1 MKVLLKS
8 LAVLVVLVLLAV
20 LALVFLVDANRFKPR
35 IEAIAKDQGIALQI
49 NGDLG
54 WDLWPSLGVEVND
67 VRVAALVAPD
77 QPIAELK
84 QASLLLALKPLFS
97 GDFQVDHI
105 AADGAIISLNVDA
118 NGKGNW
124 EALKKPGTATPPAQP
139 APVADANLKLDIQ
152 HISLSNSQVS
162 YRDEQTGQ
170 LFALR
175 DINLTMSDV
184 NLRASPFAMDLSFLM
199 EQAQAGK
206 DPLQLRGKLSN
217 KLSVDSAISN
227 LKLED
232 GKLALDISRGDA
244 SKNSTQLALDYS
256 LIITDLQKDLAY
268 QGNVNLSEI
277 NARKLL
283 SAFDVALETANN
295 DALSKVALSSTIAGT
310 NKKIKLD
317 NLKLVLDKTQLSG
330 SISVSDFSTGAL
342 KLVLDGDELNV
353 DDYLPPPAEPAAP
366 EPTAAAIPAADILL
380 PLEKLRTLNINA
392 KLALK
397 KMIINKIALENIALK
412 FLAKNGMIEQNL
424 SAKAYGGAIS
434 AKGQLDARG
443 PQAQVQF
450 DAGVEGLELEP
461 LLKDMEMDS
470 KFGLQ
475 GAVQVRALGSTQGT
489 SVNQLMKSLRSNA
502 NFSGAQVRL
511 SPINLEQQFCKLV
524 NLVNKVEDPTQAWD
538 EYTELSELSGS
549 IKWRDEIITIDAFKA
564 GVEKLQLG
572 SRGKINLA
580 TDEYDIFLPFKLL
593 KDKAD
598 TITAEQVAVTTSA
611 SGCSIGSQYW
621 LERGMELLRCKG
633 SFSEINPL
641 SDCRPDTELLIELT
655 KDYAV
660 YKLKEKHGAKYE
672 EKKAELNQK
681 VEKEKT
687 KLFDKLQKHL
697 NKGAASSAPVV
708 SPPAA
713 SSAPAVSP
721 PATSS
726 DPAVIPPAAETASSA
741 AAVEAASESSVAP

>member
-1 MKVLLKS
+1 MKILLKS
-8 LAVLVVLVLLAV
+8 LAALVVLVLLAV

-49 NGDLG
+49 KGDLG
-54 WDLWPSLGVEVND
+54 WDLWPSLGVAVNE
-67 VRVAALVAPD
+67 VRVAALEAPD

-84 QASLLLALKPLFS
+84 QASLLLALRPLFS

-105 AADGAIISLNVDA
+105 AVDGAAISLEVDA

-124 EALKKPGTATPPAQP
+124 EALKKPGATNQP
-139 APVADANLKLDIQ
+139 VQPKAAADANLKLDIH
-152 HISLSNSQVS
+152 HISLSNSQVI
-162 YRDEQTGQ
+162 YRAEQTGQ
-170 LFALR
+170 VFTLR

-184 NLRASPFAMDLSFLM
+184 NLRAAPFALDLSFVL
-199 EQAQAGK
+199 ELVQAGQ
-206 DPLQLRGKLSN
+206 DPLQVRGKLSN

-232 GKLALDISRGDA
+232 GKLQLDISAKEAGKEAGKDSA
-244 SKNSTQLALDYS
+244 QLALDYA
-256 LIITDLQKDLAY
+256 LIITDLNKDLAY

-277 NARKLL
+277 NARKLF
-283 SAFDVALETANN
+283 SAFGIALDTTNN
-295 DALSKVALSSTIAGT
+295 DALSKVALSSTLAGT

-317 NLKLVLDKTQLSG
+317 NLKLALDKTQFTG

-353 DDYLPPPAEPAAP
+353 DDYLPPPAEPVAP
-366 EPTAAAIPAADILL
+366 EPTAAAMPAADILL

-397 KMIINKIALENIALK
+397 KMIINKIALENVALK

-424 SAKAYGGAIS
+424 SAKAYAGAIS

-443 PQAQVQF
+443 EQAQIQF

-475 GAVQVRALGSTQGT
+475 GAVQVRALGTTQGT

-502 NFSGAQVRL
+502 TFSGAQVRL
-511 SPINLEQQFCKLV
+511 LPINLEQQFCKLV
-524 NLVNKVEDPTQAWD
+524 NLVNKVEDPAQAWN

-572 SRGKINLA
+572 SHGKINLA
-580 TDEYDIFLPFKLL
+580 TDEYDIYLPFKLL

-611 SGCSIGSQYW
+611 NGCSIGSQYW

-633 SFSEINPL
+633 SFGSINPL

-655 KDYAV
+655 QDYAV

-681 VEKEKT
+681 VEKEKNR
-687 KLFDKLQKHL
+687 LLDKLQRHL
-697 NKGAASSAPVV
+697 NKNTASSVAASVESVAIPPPASEAASSI
-708 SPPAA
+708 AA
-713 SSAPAVSP
+713 TEAVTNESSV
-721 PATSS
+721 
-726 DPAVIPPAAETASSA
+726 SSA
-741 AAVEAASESSVAP
+741 AP

>member
-1 MKVLLKS
+1 MKILLKS
-8 LAVLVVLVLLAV
+8 LAALVVLLLLAV

-54 WDLWPSLGVEVND
+54 WNLWPSLGVAVNE
-67 VRVAALVAPD
+67 VRVAALEAPD

-84 QASLLLALKPLFS
+84 QASLLLALRPLFS

-105 AADGAIISLNVDA
+105 AVDGAAISLKLDA

-124 EALKKPGTATPPAQP
+124 ESLKKPGTAPQPEQPKPAG
-139 APVADANLKLDIQ
+139 DANLKLDIQ
-152 HISLSNSQVS
+152 HISLSNSQIS

-170 LFALR
+170 AFSLR

-184 NLRASPFAMDLSFLM
+184 NLRAAPFALDLSFVL
-199 EQAQAGK
+199 ELVQAGR
-206 DPLQLRGKLSN
+206 DPLQLSGKLNN

-232 GKLALDISRGDA
+232 GKLQLDITGKD
-244 SKNSTQLALDYS
+244 STQLALDYA
-256 LIITDLQKDLAY
+256 LIITDLQKDLTY
-268 QGNVNLSEI
+268 QGNVNLSET

-283 SAFDVALETANN
+283 SAFGVALDTANK
-295 DALSKVALSSTIAGT
+295 DALSKVALSSTLAGT

-317 NLKLVLDKTQLSG
+317 NLKLALDKTQFTG
-330 SISVSDFSTGAL
+330 SISVSDFSTSAL
-342 KLVLDGDELNV
+342 KLVLDGDEINV
-353 DDYLPPPAEPAAP
+353 DDYLPPPAEPATS
-366 EPTAAAIPAADILL
+366 ESTATAIPAADILL
-380 PLEKLRTLNINA
+380 PLEDLRALNINA
-392 KLALK
+392 KFALK
-397 KMIINKIALENIALK
+397 KMIINKIELENVALK

-424 SAKAYGGAIS
+424 SAKAYAGAIS

-443 PQAQVQF
+443 AQAQVQF

-461 LLKDMEMDS
+461 LLKELEMDS

-475 GAVQVRALGSTQGT
+475 GAVQARALGSTQGT

-502 NFSGAQVRL
+502 TFSGAQVRL

-524 NLVNKVEDPTQAWD
+524 NLVNKTEDPVHAWN

-549 IKWRDEIITIDAFKA
+549 IKWRDEIITIDTFTA

-593 KDKAD
+593 KDKSD
-598 TITAEQVAVTTSA
+598 TVTTEQVAVTTSA
-611 SGCSIGSQYW
+611 NGCSIGSNYW

-633 SFSEINPL
+633 SFGEINPL
-641 SDCRPDTELLIELT
+641 SDCRPDTELLIGLT

-660 YKLKEKHGAKYE
+660 YKVKEKHGEKYE

-697 NKGAASSAPVV
+697 NKGLASSIAVSSTAAAPV
-708 SPPAA
+708 PEAPAA
-713 SSAPAVSP
+713 SEAPAATSAPAPEVAPPETVSP
-721 PATSS
+721 
-726 DPAVIPPAAETASSA
+726 E
-741 AAVEAASESSVAP
+741 